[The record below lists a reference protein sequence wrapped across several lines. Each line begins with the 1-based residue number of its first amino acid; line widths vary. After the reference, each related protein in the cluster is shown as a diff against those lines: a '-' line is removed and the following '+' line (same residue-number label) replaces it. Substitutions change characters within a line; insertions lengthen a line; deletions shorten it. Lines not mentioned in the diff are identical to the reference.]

1 MYWVQGGYLDYH
13 GPTYKGAQTSSKVA
27 HALGTLCLTHTL
39 TLSTIRQNDTTSAK
53 KGEEDTGS
61 EGGVGWRD
69 GCSSSRVRGGA
80 GEQVDLLGVLH
91 REEGV
96 LEITYPNL
104 KHHIYQACTSI
115 TIHVCPLLG
124 RPDQPSARLP
134 HVGHVGPASPRL
146 RYTGYTVGTA
156 QQLPGCLLTAY

>member
-1 MYWVQGGYLDYH
+1 MMEREG
-13 GPTYKGAQTSSKVA
+13 
-27 HALGTLCLTHTL
+27 
-39 TLSTIRQNDTTSAK
+39 
-53 KGEEDTGS
+53 

-80 GEQVDLLGVLH
+80 GRSTRCSAH

-104 KHHIYQACTSI
+104 KHHLYQACTSI

-146 RYTGYTVGTA
+146 RYCTPGTA
-156 QQLPGCLLTAY
+156 QQLPGCLLTAYYQPITSQNRNRVLLLRHSWSLLTAYYCLLAY